1 MLVLGF
7 AAVIV
12 LGFTWGGYPLLMR
25 GLARAQARRSGQRR
39 AVDDELP
46 PEPIVVLIASREG
59 PVEIADRVRN
69 VRNSLWPSDMLRVV
83 VSLDVGALPQGPS
96 GPAALAAIAAAE
108 SELAGEAEVI
118 PGDAPGGKASA
129 LNAGMRAIDTGI
141 VVLTDTGQRF
151 EPETIPTL
159 IHALRRDTRLG
170 AVSGALLTSSAGRR
184 RGAVDLYWRLEKLLR
199 RDEAIVHST
208 VGVTGA
214 VYAVRRALYPQLP
227 DGLILDDL
235 FVPMTI
241 VLGGHRVGF
250 VESAIATDTRRF
262 TTEQEY
268 RRKVRTLTGV
278 WQLCAWLPAVL
289 VPGRNPI
296 WGQFVAHKLLRLA
309 TPYLAL
315 AAVVALAALIVPVV
329 HARAPWA
336 LPAAIAVAVAAMLA
350 PGIGARVRNL
360 LHSLLA
366 MQAAI
371 VMATVNGVR
380 GRWAVWS

>member
-1 MLVLGF
+1 MYV
-7 AAVIV
+7 A
-12 LGFTWGGYPLLMR
+12 
-25 GLARAQARRSGQRR
+25 
-39 AVDDELP
+39 
-46 PEPIVVLIASREG
+46 
-59 PVEIADRVRN
+59 
-69 VRNSLWPSDMLRVV
+69 
-83 VSLDVGALPQGPS
+83 LDVGSLPG
-96 GPAALAAIAAAE
+96 GVGGAAALAYAAAVGQAVGDRCTVL
-108 SELAGEAEVI
+108 S
-118 PGDAPGGKASA
+118 GDAPGGKASA
-129 LNAGMRAIDTGI
+129 LNAGLRSIPEEFL
-141 VVLTDTGQRF
+141 VLTDTHQRF
-151 EPETIPTL
+151 RATTIPGL
-159 IHALRRDTRLG
+159 IQALVADPTFG
-170 AVSGALLTSSAGRR
+170 AVSGALQTREPGERAGL
-184 RGAVDLYWRLEKLLR
+184 ADHYWRLEKLLR

-227 DGLILDDL
+227 EGLILDDL

-309 TPYLAL
+309 TPYLAF
-315 AAVVALAALIVPVV
+315 AALVALAVLAVPVI
-329 HARAPWA
+329 HAMAPWA
-336 LPAAIAVAVAAMLA
+336 LPAAIGLAVAAMLA
-350 PGIGARVRNL
+350 PGIGAKVRNL

-371 VMATVNGVR
+371 VMATVNGLR